1 MPAYSKPSQPTER
14 PNMRTSQFLLST
26 LKETPSDAVVISHQ
40 LMLRAGM
47 IRKLASGLYTWLPM
61 GLRVLRKVEN
71 VVREEMNAAG
81 ALEVLMPAI
90 QPAELWQES
99 GRWVQY
105 GPELLRVND
114 RHDREFC
121 VGPTHEEVITDL
133 ARNELNS
140 YKQLPINFYQ
150 IQTKFRDEIRP
161 RFGLMRGREFIMKD
175 AYSFHA
181 DQASLQETYDR
192 MHQAYCNVFTRLGLN
207 FRPVQADTGS
217 IGGTGSHEFHVL
229 ADSGEDDIA
238 FSDSSDYAANIE
250 KAEALPREKV
260 RPAPTEELRLVD
272 TPDAKT
278 IAALVEGFNLPIEK
292 TIKTLI
298 VHAAEKGKL
307 IALVVRGDHELNE
320 IKAAN
325 LEQVANPLTMASD
338 AELRAAIG
346 AGAGSL
352 GPLNLPLPVII
363 DRSVELMSDF
373 VIGANIDD
381 KHYFGVNWER
391 DLPVPTVADLRNV
404 VEGDPSPDGQGTLV
418 IKRGIEVG
426 HIFQLGTKYSEA
438 MNCQVLGENGKPVTL
453 TMGCYGIGVSR
464 VVAAAIEQN
473 FDERGIRWNDALAPF
488 HIALVPL
495 RYETEQVREA
505 TDKLYAELTAAG
517 FDVLLDDRDKKT
529 SPGIKFADMEL
540 IGIPHRVVVSDRGLA
555 EGNLEYKSRA
565 ETEAQAV
572 PLAEI
577 LPFLQARIKR

>member
-1 MPAYSKPSQPTER
+1 MPSLYKIQQQTR
-14 PNMRTSQFLLST
+14 PIMRTSQYLLAT
-26 LKETPSDAVVISHQ
+26 QKEVPNDAVVISHQ

-61 GLRVLRKVEN
+61 GLRVMRKVEN
-71 VVREEMNAAG
+71 IVREEMNAAG
-81 ALEVLMPAI
+81 ALEVLMPGI

-99 GRWVQY
+99 GRWEQY
-105 GPELLRVND
+105 GPELLRLKD
-114 RHDREFC
+114 RHNRDFC
-121 VGPTHEEVITDL
+121 AGPTHEEVITDL

-140 YKQLPINFYQ
+140 YKQLPINLYQ

-181 DQASLQETYDR
+181 DQASLQQTYDR
-192 MHQAYCNVFTRLGLN
+192 MHQAYCNVFTRLGLK
-207 FRPVQADTGS
+207 FRPVEADNGS
-217 IGGTGSHEFHVL
+217 IGGAGSHEFHVL
-229 ADSGEDDIA
+229 AESGEDDIV
-238 FSDSSDYAANIE
+238 FSDTSDYAANIE
-250 KAEALPREKV
+250 KAEAIPREKA
-260 RPAPTEELRLVD
+260 RGAATEELRLVD
-272 TPDAKT
+272 TPNAKT
-278 IAALVEGFNLPIEK
+278 IAELVENFGLAIEK
-292 TIKTLI
+292 TVKTLI
-298 VHAAEKGKL
+298 VHAAEEGKL
-307 IALVVRGDHELNE
+307 IALVIRGDHELNE
-320 IKAAN
+320 IKASN
-325 LEQVANPLTMASD
+325 HPLVASPLVMASD
-338 AELRAAIG
+338 AELRDAIG

-352 GPLNLPLPVII
+352 GPLNLPLPCII

-373 VIGANIDD
+373 GVGANIDD

-391 DLPVPTVADLRNV
+391 DLPVPEVADLRNV

-438 MNCQVLGENGKPVTL
+438 MKCQVLGENGKPVTL

-473 FDERGIRWNDALAPF
+473 NDAGGIIWNDTLAPF
-488 HIALVPL
+488 QIALVPL

-517 FDVLLDDRDKKT
+517 YEVLLDDRDKKT

-540 IGIPHRVVVSDRGLA
+540 IGIPHRIVVSDRGLA
-555 EGNLEYKSRA
+555 EGNLEYKSRT
-565 ETEAQAV
+565 EGEAQAIAV
-572 PLAEI
+572 ADVLSFI
-577 LPFLQARIKR
+577 QARVRR